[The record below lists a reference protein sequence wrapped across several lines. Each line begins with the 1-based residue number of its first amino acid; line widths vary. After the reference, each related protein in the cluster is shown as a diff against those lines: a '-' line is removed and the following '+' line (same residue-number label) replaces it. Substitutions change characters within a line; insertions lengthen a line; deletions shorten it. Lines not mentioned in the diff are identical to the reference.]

1 MEHPVK
7 SNKTNPVTDVTDHFD
22 INVTR
27 ARAHARGDITKPSV
41 TSVTPDTRSFGPA
54 PANGTLGRKSP
65 PPYETEAIKRYG
77 WRDQGILVVSAED
90 QRLTW
95 PERELVRQ
103 LGSKLYGRTPREGR

>member
-27 ARAHARGDITKPSV
+27 ARAHARGDITKQPV
-41 TSVTPDTRSFGPA
+41 TSVTPDTRSLGPA
-54 PANGTLGRKSP
+54 PANCTLGRKSP

-77 WRDQGILVVSAED
+77 WRDQGILVVSADD

-95 PERELVRQ
+95 PERELIHQ
-103 LGSKLYGRTPREGR
+103 LGSRLYGRTPREDR

>member
-7 SNKTNPVTDVTDHFD
+7 SNKIDPVTDVTDHFD

-27 ARAHARGDITKPSV
+27 ARAREDITKQPV
-41 TSVTPDTRSFGPA
+41 TSVTPDTRSLGPA
-54 PANGTLGRKSP
+54 PANCTLRRKSP

-103 LGSKLYGRTPREGR
+103 LGSRLYGRTRREDQ